1 MKLSP
6 CGHLAID
13 KENIIGKS
21 ETLFTHLFLTEIN
34 SRHYGL
40 SLLRTRNRVP
50 DGVRNNGSWLYE
62 RSVFLW
68 PHDVLKSSEP
78 FGGIT
83 QTSRYWKACSETH
96 FGGLIN
102 QMFHYPC

>member
-13 KENIIGKS
+13 KENIIRKS

-34 SRHYGL
+34 YRHYGL
-40 SLLRTRNRVP
+40 SLLRTINRVP

-62 RSVFLW
+62 RSVFYGPMMFWNLQN
-68 PHDVLKSSEP
+68 PLVGSDKQATIEKPVLQHISA
-78 FGGIT
+78 G
-83 QTSRYWKACSETH
+83 
-96 FGGLIN
+96 
-102 QMFHYPC
+102 

>member
-6 CGHLAID
+6 CGHLAVD

-34 SRHYGL
+34 SRQYGL

-62 RSVFLW
+62 RSVFYGLMMFW
-68 PHDVLKSSEP
+68 NLQNLLVGSDKQAAIEKPVLQHIS
-78 FGGIT
+78 
-83 QTSRYWKACSETH
+83 AV
-96 FGGLIN
+96 
-102 QMFHYPC
+102 